1 MNQRWRRTLRKGPQ
15 VLPTLSTALFSAL
28 LLVLTSCGSAND
40 AAVFN
45 SGRTDVESIQAS
57 FRESVLSAFDADE
70 QDELIIAEVGDSPA
84 QGGSRN
90 ESKETLAWR
99 ATVVEPW
106 EGLDP
111 DKVNQACELFFS
123 GLIDPNSG
131 LGDAFKASRER
142 FISEGKVIHSLTDVR
157 MVADNRKTIQIPTP
171 EASSAL
177 FICESTVVLKL
188 ANQNLS
194 APQTLRF
201 SWNYYLAGQEIK
213 WTFSFSFR
221 AK

>member
-1 MNQRWRRTLRKGPQ
+1 MSQRWRRTLRKGPLVQ
-15 VLPTLSTALFSAL
+15 PTFSIALCTAL
-28 LLVLTSCGSAND
+28 LLVMTSCGSSND
-40 AAVFN
+40 AAVLN

-57 FRESVLSAFDADE
+57 FRESVLSAFDVNE
-70 QDELIIAEVGDSPA
+70 QDDLIIADVQDSPA
-84 QGGSRN
+84 QIGSRN

-106 EGLDP
+106 EGLEP
-111 DKVNQACELFFS
+111 GKVNQACELFFS
-123 GLIDPNSG
+123 GLIDPSSG
-131 LGDAFKASRER
+131 LGDVFKSSRER
-142 FISEGKVIHSLTDVR
+142 LVTEGKIIHSLEDVR
-157 MVADNRKTIQIPTP
+157 MVADNRKTIQIPTA

-213 WTFSFSFR
+213 WTFSLSFK